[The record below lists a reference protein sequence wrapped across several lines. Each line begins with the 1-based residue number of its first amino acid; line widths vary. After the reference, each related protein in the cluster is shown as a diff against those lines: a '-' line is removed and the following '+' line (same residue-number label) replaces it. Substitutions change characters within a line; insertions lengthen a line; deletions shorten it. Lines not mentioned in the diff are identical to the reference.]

1 MTETIEM
8 IYSTIPFIIGLI
20 AIGIIPSKEKIL
32 KLEVTSFGPELHIG
46 IYILA
51 FIPLV
56 MGFYYSMSLFTETI
70 EEHFLDL
77 FNAIFLIVIALGIMG
92 INYRNY
98 SLFSETKIS
107 QQTGFLGG
115 TDRVELAV
123 GQDMQEVQTIHEVQ
137 AITPKSN
144 APTRMGT
151 YPWQGAGASIQP
163 RTKPE
168 TKIQMVGCPKCGTA
182 IKVDVS
188 VKPVKISCPSC
199 GIEGVV
205 Q

>member
-1 MTETIEM
+1 MAEVMEI
-8 IYSTIPFIIGLI
+8 IYPIIPFIIGLI

-32 KLEVTSFGPELHIG
+32 KLEIKNFGPELHIG

-70 EEHFLDL
+70 EEHFLEL
-77 FNAIFLIVIALGIMG
+77 FNAIFLIIIALGIMG

-98 SLFSETKIS
+98 LIFSETNIS
-107 QQTGFLGG
+107 QQTYS
-115 TDRVELAV
+115 TDRVEMAET
-123 GQDMQEVQTIHEVQ
+123 QEVQ
-137 AITPKSN
+137 AIIPPSSVS
-144 APTRMGT
+144 PTRGVT
-151 YPWQGAGASIQP
+151 YPKMSSSADLQSRA
-163 RTKPE
+163 KPE
-168 TKIQMVGCPKCGTA
+168 PTIQRVGCPKCGTA

-188 VKPVKISCPSC
+188 IKPIKISCPNC
-199 GIEGVV
+199 GIEGMV